1 MQNNTRDPRDAN
13 PSTAPVSTA
22 TPVDM
27 RAMTTP
33 PTTTPPEYAASATAP
48 SRPPA
53 RRYMVHPLLIA
64 LSVAVLFGLIFGIGS
79 LVSNA
84 NQSTASAPSGTTIEA
99 TTISVIRTVDPS
111 VVQIQGR
118 GPGRGGSVGSGEILT
133 SNGYIVTNSHVVHG
147 LTSFTVLL
155 ASGQQISASL
165 VGEAPTEDL
174 AVLKVNATNL
184 KPIAVGDSSQVQVG
198 EFAIA
203 MGSPLGLEQSATSGI
218 VSALNRQ
225 ANEEVDG
232 KIVPITGLIQTSAP
246 INPGNSGGALVNL
259 KGQLIGI
266 PTLAAVEPA
275 SGVAANGIGFA
286 ISSNRMK
293 TIVSQLTGGAVQP

>member
-1 MQNNTRDPRDAN
+1 MQNNARDPHDSN
-13 PSTAPVSTA
+13 PSNSPVSTA
-22 TPVDM
+22 TPID
-27 RAMTTP
+27 RGAATTP
-33 PTTTPPEYAASATAP
+33 APQNASDSAP
-48 SRPPA
+48 VPKPA
-53 RRYMVHPLLIA
+53 RRRFAIHPLWLA
-64 LSVAVLFGLIFGIGS
+64 LSVAALFGLIFGVGA
-79 LVSNA
+79 LVGNGNQSNS
-84 NQSTASAPSGTTIEA
+84 STASVPSGTTIEA
-99 TTISVIRTVDPS
+99 TTISVIRNVDPS

-118 GPGRGGSVGSGEILT
+118 GLGSGGSVGSGEILT
-133 SNGYIVTNSHVVHG
+133 TSGYIVTNSHVVHG
-147 LTSFTVLL
+147 LSSFMVLL
-155 ASGQQISASL
+155 ANGQQISASL

-174 AVLKVNATNL
+174 AVLKVNASNL
-184 KPIAVGDSSQVQVG
+184 KPIAVGDSSQVEVG

-232 KIVPITGLIQTSAP
+232 KIIPITGLIQTSAP

-266 PTLAAVEPA
+266 PTLAAVDP
-275 SGVAANGIGFA
+275 STGVAANGIGFA

-293 TIVSQLTGGAVQP
+293 TIVSQLTSGAVQV